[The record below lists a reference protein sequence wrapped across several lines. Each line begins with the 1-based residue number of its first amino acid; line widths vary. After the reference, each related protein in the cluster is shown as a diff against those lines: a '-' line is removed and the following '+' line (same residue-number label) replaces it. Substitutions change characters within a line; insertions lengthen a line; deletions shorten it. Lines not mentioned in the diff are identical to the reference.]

1 MPFGIQP
8 LHIVVIVVVALL
20 IFGPKRLPE
29 IGRYIGKT
37 ITEFRHGTQEFSEG
51 LRDEVNK
58 PLSAAAAPL
67 AASTAAS
74 QLPSAARGKFCTQ
87 CGSPNPA
94 AALFCGNCG
103 HRLGEMTA

>member
-8 LHIVVIVVVALL
+8 LHIVIIVVVALL

-58 PLSAAAAPL
+58 PLSATAAAV
-67 AASTAAS
+67 AASIATPP
-74 QLPSAARGKFCTQ
+74 LPSAAGGKYCTQ
-87 CGSPNPA
+87 CGSPNA
-94 AALFCGNCG
+94 AEARFCGNCG
-103 HRLGEMTA
+103 NRLGEKTA

>member
-8 LHIVVIVVVALL
+8 LHIVIIVVVALL

-58 PLSAAAAPL
+58 PVPATAVPSSASPV
-67 AASTAAS
+67 TPPK
-74 QLPSAARGKFCTQ
+74 PSATGGRFCTQ

-94 AALFCGNCG
+94 EAHFCGNCG
-103 HRLGEMTA
+103 NRLPEKTV

>member
-8 LHIVVIVVVALL
+8 LHIVIIVVVALL

-37 ITEFRHGTQEFSEG
+37 ITEFRNGTQEFSQG
-51 LRDEVNK
+51 LREEVNK
-58 PLSAAAAPL
+58 PLSSTSAPL
-67 AASTAAS
+67 AASTAT
-74 QLPSAARGKFCTQ
+74 QPLPSAAGGKYCTQ

-94 AALFCGNCG
+94 EARFCGKCG
-103 HRLGEMTA
+103 NRLVELTV